1 VGLLTNIIPPVAAF
15 LLALD
20 IGAISAL
27 QAAMIYKIAA
37 IYGFSTDDA
46 ERRGEVLAIWAVFT
60 GSSGTLKSGLSF
72 FELLPGVGTA
82 IGVSSDA
89 AIIYG
94 VGFLACRYYEVKV
107 KATGHRLRTV
117 SFCLGMYGVAVAATV
132 SRRAASSPQGC
143 QMPGAEQAIV
153 QAKGN
158 GPQNHHQSVQRDLD
172 GFIAC
177 LLPSTHT
184 AQDVGN
190 VAPTVMQQQASGD
203 RSPIAATTDDSNW
216 AIAGHLVQPFGQF
229 STRNKCRMLDMTAM
243 PFPLLAHIQNPQVI
257 ISLYLRL

>member
-1 VGLLTNIIPPVAAF
+1 MSSASSNQSSGSVMETVTHAFQAFSAALQAGANSAGDAFIDFVYPSVEQATRLVGTRVAPIADIPLIKFATGVPGLSWLLAALGQVNEDKVRQEVAALRIKFPLDTHKQLAQRVISQTTLRAAQVGLLTNIIPPVAAF

-20 IGAISAL
+20 IGAIAAL

-107 KATGHRLRTV
+107 KRQVTV
-117 SFCLGMYGVAVAATV
+117 
-132 SRRAASSPQGC
+132 
-143 QMPGAEQAIV
+143 
-153 QAKGN
+153 
-158 GPQNHHQSVQRDLD
+158 
-172 GFIAC
+172 
-177 LLPSTHT
+177 
-184 AQDVGN
+184 
-190 VAPTVMQQQASGD
+190 
-203 RSPIAATTDDSNW
+203 
-216 AIAGHLVQPFGQF
+216 
-229 STRNKCRMLDMTAM
+229 
-243 PFPLLAHIQNPQVI
+243 
-257 ISLYLRL
+257 